1 MKKMIFLTI
10 LTAVLVLSLGTLF
23 GQAVDLTGT
32 WMGTTYV
39 PDEGDDQVTL
49 TLRKEGETYSGT
61 LSDSM
66 GMAVESK
73 LENVQYADGTLKA
86 EFVIFNGSDYVRIR
100 LTLKY
105 SEGILV
111 GHWADPG
118 DETGSLELKRK
129 E

>member
-1 MKKMIFLTI
+1 MKKLTLPLI
-10 LTAVLVLSLGTLF
+10 LTAVFVFSLGTLF
-23 GQAVDLTGT
+23 GQAIDLTGT
-32 WMGTTYV
+32 WEGTTYI
-39 PDEGDDQVTL
+39 PDAGDDQVTL

-73 LENVQYADGTLKA
+73 LENVQYAEGTLKA

-105 SEGILV
+105 SEGMLV

-118 DETGSLELKRK
+118 DETGALELKRK